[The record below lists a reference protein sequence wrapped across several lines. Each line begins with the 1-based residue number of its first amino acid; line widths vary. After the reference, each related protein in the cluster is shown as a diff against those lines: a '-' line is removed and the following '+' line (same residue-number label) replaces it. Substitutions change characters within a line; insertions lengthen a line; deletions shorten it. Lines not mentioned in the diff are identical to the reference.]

1 MKTLI
6 LNGSPRKNGDTVSLI
21 NKLTE
26 QLDGEYKIVNAYYSD
41 ISATQK

>member
-6 LNGSPRKNGDTVSLI
+6 LNGSPRRKGDTVSLI

-26 QLDGEYKIVNAYYSD
+26 QLNGNTK
-41 ISATQK
+41 